1 MGYTITIG
9 ELEVTKSPEDG
20 LDSDCIGFSAYSARH
35 DNAPAFGEPTDYTNS
50 RWPSYGV
57 WSNALARFGLKEVF
71 FYEGHL
77 IGGHPGV
84 RLVTAELVGAV
95 SSALAAYR
103 VRFPNA
109 EPKMEVDDESAD
121 LARIVWLDY
130 WLTWALANCETP
142 VIANI

>member
-20 LDSDCIGFSAYSARH
+20 LDSVCIGFDAKGARH
-35 DNAPAFGEPTDYTNS
+35 DGAPAYGEPTDYTNS

-57 WSNALARFGLKEVF
+57 WSNALARFGLKDVF
-71 FYEGHL
+71 FCEGHL

-84 RLVTAELVGAV
+84 RLVTPELAGAV
-95 SSALAAYR
+95 SAALAAYR
-103 VRFPNA
+103 VRFPEAKA
-109 EPKMEVDDESAD
+109 EMDVDDESAD
-121 LARIVWLDY
+121 MARITWLDY

-142 VIANI
+142 VIANS